1 MTLEEL
7 DLRLR
12 HLSRDVEHSGE
23 ALLALELDQTRA
35 MLDKAMLAGATAGAW
50 APVSA
55 ALGHA
60 WEAQAMLEEH
70 LKRLRRLRG
79 RRSRIGRERLIE
91 LRDLI
96 DGRVLVEPGAGGGR
110 CSPAELLV
118 RSSAA
123 VQEARRLVETVSQTW
138 DALVPRLTSASA
150 TLRECRELLDAV
162 GATSCPGFTEA
173 RHELAQLTDAV
184 AKDPLA
190 ATPEELVALETDVA
204 AVRDRVERLRDL
216 RADTEP
222 RLEQARELLTEARR
236 AVDDAR
242 EAHAAAVEKIAEPA
256 VPAPA
261 AIPPDLAD
269 ELDEA
274 VELVRSGA
282 WQAGGAAVERWHA
295 RATSIREEARRI
307 EAANRAPIAQRDELR
322 RRLGAF
328 QAKAQHLRLLED
340 PGLAALHAQA
350 QRVLHTAPT
359 DLSEAAELVRRYQEG
374 LSGHDRREALR

>member
-35 MLDKAMLAGATAGAW
+35 LLDKAALTGATAAAW
-50 APVSA
+50 GPVSA

-60 WEAQAMLEEH
+60 WEAQAVLEEH
-70 LKRLRRLRG
+70 LERMRGLRG
-79 RRSRIGRERLIE
+79 RRSRISRERLLE

-96 DGRVLVEPGAGGGR
+96 DGRVLVEPGAAGGR

-123 VQEARRLVETVSQTW
+123 VEEARRLVETVSQTW

-150 TLRECRELLDAV
+150 TLRGCSELLDEL
-162 GATSCPGFTEA
+162 GATSCTELIEA
-173 RHELAQLTDAV
+173 RGELARLSDAV

-190 ATPEELVALETDVA
+190 ATPEQLATLETDVA
-204 AVRDRVERLRDL
+204 AARDRVERLRDL
-216 RADTEP
+216 RGDTEP
-222 RLEQARELLTEARR
+222 RLEQARDLLAEARR
-236 AVDDAR
+236 AVDDAH
-242 EAHAAAVEKIAEPA
+242 EAHATAIEKIAEPA

-261 AIPPDLAD
+261 PIPVDLAD
-269 ELDEA
+269 ELDQA
-274 VELVRSGA
+274 VGLVRSGA
-282 WQAGGAAVERWHA
+282 WQEGGAAVERWHA
-295 RATSIREEARRI
+295 RATGVREEARRI

-322 RRLGAF
+322 RRLGAY
-328 QAKAQHLRLLED
+328 QAKAQRLRLLED
-340 PGLAALHAQA
+340 PGLAALHARA

-359 DLSEAAELVRRYQEG
+359 DLSEAADLVRLYQEG
-374 LSGHDRREALR
+374 LAGQGKREALR